1 MKKITLNIENDIYE
15 YLEEYARENKTT
27 VTTVIHEK
35 LDEFTGELASKNTA
49 DIVAQLLNKE

>member
-1 MKKITLNIENDIYE
+1 MRKITLNIENDIYE

-27 VTTVIHEK
+27 VTKVIHEK